1 MAIDRNPTPP
11 PERPAD
17 PFTAKDGAQLY
28 SLFDKFQ
35 KDVLEQLRGLSNRV
49 AAMQGNQLDIMD
61 LLTRVESG
69 LSSSRSGRL
78 DAELKEAELEREVA
92 ERTLRALEE
101 KLNIKREVKDKTLD
115 TEQKIQTVASTTYAN
130 LEEKRRAERDA
141 KIEELKWNA
150 IKAVVGALSVA
161 GSFSIIA
168 FLWWLFQQYIN
179 RGGQP

>member
-1 MAIDRNPTPP
+1 MTIEKNPTPP

-35 KDVLEQLRGLSNRV
+35 KDVLQQLSDLSNTLK
-49 AAMQGNQLDIMD
+49 GNQLDIID
-61 LLTRVESG
+61 LLSQVAAG

-78 DAELKEAELEREVA
+78 DAELKEAELEREAA
-92 ERTLRALEE
+92 EWNLRAIEE

-115 TEQKIQTVASTTYAN
+115 TEQKIQTVASSTYAS
-130 LEEKRRAERDA
+130 LEEKRRADREA